1 MNKKNAYLIA
11 TFFGVGYAKKA
22 PGTCGSLATLPL
34 AILLCY
40 FLGTVGILLGMAV
53 TWILGVLATK
63 EVLKETEHDPGMIVI
78 DEVLGQLTAFLA
90 AAPVLHDSFHLWW
103 YYPIGFAFFRL
114 FDIAKIGPVK
124 WADEKITNAYGVML
138 DDLFAGLFAAVVLF
152 LVHYMATR

>member
-1 MNKKNAYLIA
+1 MNKKTAYLIA
-11 TFFGVGYAKKA
+11 TFGGVGYAKKA
-22 PGTCGSLATLPL
+22 PGTCGSLATLPFAVLL
-34 AILLCY
+34 AY
-40 FLGTVGILLGMAV
+40 FLGTVGILLGMSVA
-53 TWILGVLATK
+53 WILGVLATK

-78 DEVLGQLTAFLA
+78 DEVLGQLTAFLFV
-90 AAPVLHDSFHLWW
+90 APVLHDSFHLWW

-138 DDLFAGLFAAVVLF
+138 DDLFAGLFAAVILF